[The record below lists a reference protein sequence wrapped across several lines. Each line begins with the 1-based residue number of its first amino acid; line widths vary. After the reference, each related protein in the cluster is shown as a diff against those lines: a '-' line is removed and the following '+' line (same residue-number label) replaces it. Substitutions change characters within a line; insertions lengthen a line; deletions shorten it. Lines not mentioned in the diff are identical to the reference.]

1 MHRGAYFDPGMEFGD
16 QLKDFDSLSKEQ
28 LIEIFDAPFNDTDK
42 VKIIKSHILAEHLD
56 KLSKMFDDPIVL
68 VYRHDED
75 CFNWWTEAGAWNIT
89 YPNYSWYK
97 DDENMKKQIAVQN
110 NAIRKFVLN
119 NNLYSLNDSV
129 ELQKIVGI
137 NSLGYLRFTDVEV
150 YCKINNE
157 SKNT

>member
-1 MHRGAYFDPGMEFGD
+1 
-16 QLKDFDSLSKEQ
+16 
-28 LIEIFDAPFNDTDK
+28 
-42 VKIIKSHILAEHLD
+42 
-56 KLSKMFDDPIVL
+56 
-68 VYRHDED
+68 
-75 CFNWWTEAGAWNIT
+75 
-89 YPNYSWYK
+89 
-97 DDENMKKQIAVQN
+97 MKKQIAVQN